1 MENCIATQTTIA
13 EIARKC
19 KDKGFIEDQVIQFT
33 KGADSAIKGII
44 AMSKT
49 VALLH
54 QKLKSGEINHSDMEY
69 FCIKVNLNPK
79 GSQYRKFICIGKK
92 AKNFEKYIDTM
103 PQTIAV
109 LYEMT
114 TLSAETFENLIE
126 KKVIKPDL
134 TLTQLKRLVA
144 KPKAQKNNSAPVQ
157 DSITLNFNFSDLSDA
172 SRQIIVS
179 AYQKLKSCNEIS
191 MVNVDCEPLVNYMK
205 SLNESNV
212 IDVTPN
218 VAAVEMA

>member
-1 MENCIATQTTIA
+1 MSNVIATKTTV
-13 EIARKC
+13 EEVGQKC
-19 KDKGFIEDQVIQFT
+19 KDKGFIEDQVIEFT
-33 KGADSAIKGII
+33 KGADSAIRGII

-54 QKLKSGEINHSDMEY
+54 QKYKSNEINHSDIEY
-69 FCIKVNLNPK
+69 FCMKVNLNPK
-79 GSQYRKFICIGKK
+79 GSQYRKFICIGNK
-92 AKNFEKYIDTM
+92 AEKFEKYIDAM
-103 PQTIAV
+103 PQTISV
-109 LYEMT
+109 LYEIT

-126 KKVIKPDL
+126 KQAIKPDL

-179 AYQKLKSCNEIS
+179 AYQKIKSCNEIS

-218 VAAVEMA
+218 TAAVEMA